1 MAKYFDEKPNDK
13 DILDHILLVSSSRF
27 YLTRDELRILDN
39 LEDEFFVSEL
49 NEQFGYQFKLY
60 GNDHIHSKAI
70 NDLGLN
76 EKIHHD
82 DL

>member
-1 MAKYFDEKPNDK
+1 MWQ
-13 DILDHILLVSSSRF
+13 SRV
-27 YLTRDELRILDN
+27 RILDN